1 MKPQQPAYLGIVF
14 GIVVLTGIVV
24 CPLAT
29 RQDHVFAQDQETNT
43 IMERIEKIA
52 EATGSYHAEV
62 TTVINEKG
70 KTSVIKGQF
79 KFKWPNLRWEEARY
93 PTRRGFRLGLIISD
107 GQIQW
112 NYSPSRKYA
121 FKYDLKALD
130 EDARQKGW
138 TSADYFE
145 KGSLQYVGR
154 EHLEQE
160 EMYVFEGTSSALLER
175 NSPDPPGKTRMY
187 LSVKN
192 GIIRKI
198 VKYDHKGQITL
209 SKTFSNIRKDPSIT
223 AKDFE
228 FTPPEGTRI
237 FNVKDVGSRASN

>member
-1 MKPQQPAYLGIVF
+1 MKLQQPAYRGIVF
-14 GIVVLTGIVV
+14 GLVVLTGIV
-24 CPLAT
+24 AYQQAS
-29 RQDHVFAQDQETNT
+29 RQDQVFAQDQEMNT

-52 EATGSYHAEV
+52 KATGSYHAEV

-79 KFKWPNLRWEEARY
+79 KFKWPNLRWEKKRY
-93 PTRRGFRLGLIISD
+93 PSRRGFRIGLNISN
-107 GQIQW
+107 GKIRW
-112 NYSPSRKYA
+112 NYMPSRKFA

-145 KGSLQYVGR
+145 KGSLQYVGK
-154 EHLEQE
+154 EHLELE
-160 EMYVFEGTSSALLER
+160 EMYVFEGTSSALRQR

-192 GIIRKI
+192 GIIRKMI
-198 VKYDHKGQITL
+198 EYDHKGQITL
-209 SKTFSNIRKDPSIT
+209 TKTFSHIRKDPSIT
-223 AKDFE
+223 AKEFE

-237 FNVKDVGSRASN
+237 LNVKGVGSRASH